1 MEDENDD
8 EYVPTNNQL
17 TQSNEFQLKVMIL

>member
-8 EYVPTNNQL
+8 EFIPTNNQL
-17 TQSNEFQLKVMIL
+17 TQSNEFQLKVKTN